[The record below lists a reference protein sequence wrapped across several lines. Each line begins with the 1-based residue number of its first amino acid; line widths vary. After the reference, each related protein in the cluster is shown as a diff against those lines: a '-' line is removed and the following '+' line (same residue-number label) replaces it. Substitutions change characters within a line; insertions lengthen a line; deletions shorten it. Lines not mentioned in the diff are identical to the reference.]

1 MNRIPLAACDHNYS
15 RRREARIRLLPLAA
29 ALLCCA
35 SSFDARAA
43 GALPAGGQF
52 VGGNGSI
59 SGNGTTLDSH
69 VPTPVVGLS
78 SGVTAIATGYGHACA
93 IVHGAAWC
101 C

>member
-43 GALPAGGQF
+43 GALPATAALRHERAEF
-52 VGGNGSI
+52 TRLRRSPEAAAKRHLFFARTAAARALDRSMSI
-59 SGNGTTLDSH
+59 R
-69 VPTPVVGLS
+69 
-78 SGVTAIATGYGHACA
+78 
-93 IVHGAAWC
+93 
-101 C
+101 